1 MFQKQIKNTRLETER
16 MNPIDVSQKEIE
28 IIKVDEPE
36 NDAPPETTIDDCTT
50 EKLGHHDIKL
60 TPFLI

>member
-1 MFQKQIKNTRLETER
+1 
-16 MNPIDVSQKEIE
+16 MNPKDMSQKEGSPTKIE
-28 IIKVDEPE
+28 ISKVDEPE

-60 TPFLI
+60 TPF